1 MFTEGLANWV
11 PAAQVPEFGQV
22 FVSRNLAAQPMQYQA
37 PMAPVQVAAPQKSN
51 SSNTVI
57 IIAVVALLLIGGGI
71 ASYFLF
77 FNKNSH
83 RSTDD
88 YDEQTEEVA
97 FAPATEEVASDTA
110 WAEAAAEE
118 ASAADYYQYEEAVP
132 AEEIAPATYAR
143 DVYHVVTGSFS
154 TLSDARNYNYT
165 HDTKLKGAIYQAYA
179 KGKTVYR
186 ICAYTYYDKSDAK
199 AMANEIQMERR
210 L

>member
-1 MFTEGLANWV
+1 MKQYYISINQQSYGPFTLEQLAQDPQFSPETLVFTEGLANWV

-97 FAPATEEVASDTA
+97 SDTA

-118 ASAADYYQYEEAVP
+118 AAA
-132 AEEIAPATYAR
+132 
-143 DVYHVVTGSFS
+143 
-154 TLSDARNYNYT
+154 
-165 HDTKLKGAIYQAYA
+165 
-179 KGKTVYR
+179 
-186 ICAYTYYDKSDAK
+186 
-199 AMANEIQMERR
+199 
-210 L
+210 